1 MRKIYTIIVL
11 SLLIFE
17 ANAQTISGTIKDAN
31 TNERLIGVNIILNN
45 GNGTATDFDGNYSI
59 EVSEGAVL
67 EISFIGYQTME
78 STVGSS
84 DAISV
89 SLQADNEL
97 DEIVLTALGL
107 EKKKDDDLSSTT
119 KVEVEQ
125 LQRSGE
131 SGVLQGLS
139 GKTSGVNITRNSGDP
154 GSGAY
159 IQLRGQNTINGDNS
173 PLIVLDGAIISNS
186 AIGGSTGGVVQ
197 QSRLNDINPEDIA
210 SVTVIIFFSVHLL
223 VARLSRNLDPMATMA
238 LAMFSYFTKV
248 ILMGAFLVLVTKFTD
263 PASVDRMSF
272 AISAILIIIA
282 WLFGEIRS
290 FLKLRLQLPLPS
302 KEDINYES

>member
-1 MRKIYTIIVL
+1 MADKHH
-11 SLLIFE
+11 
-17 ANAQTISGTIKDAN
+17 
-31 TNERLIGVNIILNN
+31 
-45 GNGTATDFDGNYSI
+45 
-59 EVSEGAVL
+59 
-67 EISFIGYQTME
+67 
-78 STVGSS
+78 S
-84 DAISV
+84 DTKLWKGAISPAV
-89 SLQADNEL
+89 ITSVILVIIMTIAK
-97 DEIVLTALGL
+97 G
-107 EKKKDDDLSSTT
+107 
-119 KVEVEQ
+119 
-125 LQRSGE
+125 RSGLL
-131 SGVLQGLS
+131 GGL
-139 GKTSGVNITRNSGDP
+139 
-154 GSGAY
+154 
-159 IQLRGQNTINGDNS
+159 L
-173 PLIVLDGAIISNS
+173 
-186 AIGGSTGGVVQ
+186 
-197 QSRLNDINPEDIA
+197 A